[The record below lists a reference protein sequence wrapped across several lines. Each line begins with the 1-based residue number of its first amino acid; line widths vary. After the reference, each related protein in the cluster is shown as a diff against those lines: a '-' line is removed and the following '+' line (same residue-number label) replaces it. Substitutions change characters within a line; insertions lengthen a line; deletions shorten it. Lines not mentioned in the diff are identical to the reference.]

1 MPDLEG
7 AGLEVDV
14 QPAESEDLA
23 AAQAVDDSKAD
34 DILNRV
40 ALEQP
45 EQLSNLL
52 HGECFAL
59 ERFDTRR
66 FNALYGV

>member
-23 AAQAVDDSKAD
+23 AAQTVDDSNSD

-45 EQLSNLL
+45 EQLSDLL

-66 FNALYGV
+66 FYALYGV